1 MRHRV
6 LLAALAFAA
15 CAAAPASA
23 GSPAGSGAPLRAG
36 MEQFLVAEW
45 TPGPMV
51 SPLALAGAT
60 LSDFDGRDSLKVKS
74 AKAKKGRK
82 ARAAKAPRA
91 PRPEGMPLGPE
102 RARILLRSLAVPGWG
117 QATLGRRTSAAV
129 FATAE
134 LGIWATFAS
143 FRIQEQMRREAYR
156 QTALLGAGIDLK
168 GRDEEFRRIVGAF
181 SSSDEYNLYV
191 VARDAANL
199 YLSDPYAPDMAG
211 YRAYIAKYSLHG
223 TDAWSWSSADAFLRY
238 GAQRKDA
245 HRAAIRANTMLGV
258 AIANRLLSAVH
269 AARAA
274 GQAPSPANS
283 WRFEV
288 TPAPGDDATA
298 FRAAL
303 TTSF

>member
-1 MRHRV
+1 VRTVRFLV
-6 LLAALAFAA
+6 LLAAGALTAVPVADAA
-15 CAAAPASA
+15 SSTPAV
-23 GSPAGSGAPLRAG
+23 PLRAG
-36 MEQFLVAEW
+36 PEQFLVSELA
-45 TPGPMV
+45 PGPMV
-51 SPLALAGAT
+51 SPLALEGAT
-60 LSDFDGRDSLKVKS
+60 VSGFGDRKDGQKAKEKKSKKVK
-74 AKAKKGRK
+74 K
-82 ARAAKAPRA
+82 PRP

-117 QATLGRRTSAAV
+117 QATLGRRTAGKV

-134 LGIWATFAS
+134 LGIWVAFAS

-156 QTALLGAGIDLK
+156 ETALLGAGIDLK

-199 YLSDPYAPDMAG
+199 YLRDPYNPDMAD
-211 YRAYIAKYSLHG
+211 YRAYIAKYSLQG
-223 TDAWSWSSADAFLRY
+223 KDAWHWANRDAFLRY

-245 HRAAIRANTMLGV
+245 HRAAIRANSMLGV
-258 AIANRLLSAVH
+258 AIANRILSAVH

-274 GQAPSPANS
+274 GQGPAPART
-283 WRFEV
+283 WRFEF
-288 TPAPGDDATA
+288 TPAPGMDATA

-303 TTSF
+303 TASF